1 MYRQLLEQHIE
12 VNAQR
17 EPSRSPVLLREPEKS
32 TVILPKIVENEKKS
46 EEKEDVVEKAG
57 KITEKPNSQS
67 TSSEK
72 ENAGPTDPI
81 ENKRLWLL
89 FVSFFPY
96 FSAQNMSFIK
106 IQIDLASPSPVRRS
120 DLRDPRRSLFVTKND
135 PIPDYLLAQKIID
148 ETSRLSDR
156 QREILQKTFTS
167 IEQDCVRN
175 GLKIFVRLFAEYPRY
190 KLIWPQFRAIPDSS
204 LMNAVELRRHASV
217 YLKGLG
223 KIIESMRDE
232 EELRKSMS
240 RIALAHI
247 KWNVQRNHVIHMI
260 EPVLEVV
267 KECNGYQL
275 DDETRQAWTVLYQ
288 VIANLIEVFRC
299 RALND

>member
-17 EPSRSPVLLREPEKS
+17 EPAVQELKEPEKPVPIS
-32 TVILPKIVENEKKS
+32 
-46 EEKEDVVEKAG
+46 EKEQIKAQMEKHTVVEKPG
-57 KITEKPNSQS
+57 KISEKKS

-72 ENAGPTDPI
+72 ENASPSDPI
-81 ENKRLWLL
+81 
-89 FVSFFPY
+89 
-96 FSAQNMSFIK
+96 
-106 IQIDLASPSPVRRS
+106 
-120 DLRDPRRSLFVTKND
+120 
-135 PIPDYLLAQKIID
+135 AQKIID

-156 QREILQKTFTS
+156 QRDILQKTFTT

-223 KIIESMRDE
+223 RIIESMRDE

-275 DDETRQAWTVLYQ
+275 DEETRQAWTVLYQ

-299 RALND
+299 RALNE

>member
-12 VNAQR
+12 VNAQS
-17 EPSRSPVLLREPEKS
+17 EPSRAPVLLREPEKKEKT
-32 TVILPKIVENEKKS
+32 TVTLPKIVEHEKKVV
-46 EEKEDVVEKAG
+46 EEREDVVEKAG
-57 KITEKPNSQS
+57 KIIEKPNSQS

-81 ENKRLWLL
+81 
-89 FVSFFPY
+89 
-96 FSAQNMSFIK
+96 
-106 IQIDLASPSPVRRS
+106 
-120 DLRDPRRSLFVTKND
+120 
-135 PIPDYLLAQKIID
+135 AQKIID

>member
-17 EPSRSPVLLREPEKS
+17 EPTLRAQERKEPAPIADKE
-32 TVILPKIVENEKKS
+32 PKLAVDSI
-46 EEKEDVVEKAG
+46 
-57 KITEKPNSQS
+57 EKPAKIAMMDKKKSQS

-72 ENAGPTDPI
+72 ENA
-81 ENKRLWLL
+81 
-89 FVSFFPY
+89 
-96 FSAQNMSFIK
+96 
-106 IQIDLASPSPVRRS
+106 SPSPAPS
-120 DLRDPRRSLFVTKND
+120 D
-135 PIPDYLLAQKIID
+135 PIAQKIID

-156 QREILQKTFTS
+156 QRDILQKTFTS

>member
-1 MYRQLLEQHIE
+1 MYRQLIEQHIE
-12 VNAQR
+12 EVNVQR
-17 EPSRSPVLLREPEKS
+17 DARPQNSLKEPTIIEHKEQKKSSEKPV
-32 TVILPKIVENEKKS
+32 TIIVEKPAK
-46 EEKEDVVEKAG
+46 VA
-57 KITEKPNSQS
+57 EKPKT

-72 ENAGPTDPI
+72 ENAVPVDP
-81 ENKRLWLL
+81 
-89 FVSFFPY
+89 
-96 FSAQNMSFIK
+96 
-106 IQIDLASPSPVRRS
+106 LAR
-120 DLRDPRRSLFVTKND
+120 
-135 PIPDYLLAQKIID
+135 KIID

-156 QREILQKTFTS
+156 QRDVLQKTFAP
-167 IEQDCVRN
+167 ILQDCVRN
-175 GLKIFVRLFAEYPRY
+175 GLKIFVRLFSEYPRY

-217 YLKGLG
+217 YLNGLG
-223 KIIESMRDE
+223 KIIDSMRDE
-232 EELRKSMS
+232 EALGKSMS
-240 RIALAHI
+240 RIAVAHI

-288 VIANLIEVFRC
+288 VIADLIEVFRC